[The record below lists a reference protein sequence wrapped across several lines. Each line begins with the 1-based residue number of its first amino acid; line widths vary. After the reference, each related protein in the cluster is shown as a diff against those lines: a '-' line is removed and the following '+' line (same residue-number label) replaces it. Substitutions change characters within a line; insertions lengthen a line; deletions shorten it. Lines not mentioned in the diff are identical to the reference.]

1 MEEPVRI
8 GKISSINYAAG
19 MARVA
24 YSDRDGAVTR
34 EIPFLSSE
42 YSMPEIGAQVLVL
55 HLSNGAE
62 AAVILGTPWSD
73 QVVPPEGKKGVFRK
87 DLAPTAGECFIRYD
101 ASSKTLDIH
110 CDGRIN
116 INGQTVHI
124 NE

>member
-1 MEEPVRI
+1 
-8 GKISSINYAAG
+8 

-42 YSMPEIGAQVLVL
+42 YSMPAIGAQVLVL

-62 AAVILGTPWSD
+62 AGVILGTPWSD
-73 QVVPPEGKKGVFRK
+73 QSKPTEGVKGIYRK
-87 DLAPTAGECFIRYD
+87 EMAPTAGECYIRYD
-101 ASSKTLDIH
+101 AGSKTLDIH